1 MSFPQKS
8 IWISNPVY
16 IHILHIILFLIWKG
30 EDEEEGGGGSNE
42 EEEEDVMESAGENEE
57 EDQVNHSCY
66 K

>member
-1 MSFPQKS
+1 MCLL
-8 IWISNPVY
+8 IWTVFSGERCGPWASC
-16 IHILHIILFLIWKG
+16 FWFWKG

-57 EDQVNHSCY
+57 EDQVKHSCY